1 MKTDCIEKYIKE
13 HLNEHRLTHTYG
25 VRKLAVQLADIY
37 GADRDKAETAALIH
51 DMAKPLDTEESD
63 AEVLKYGLDS
73 SLLGNRNLAHGHI
86 AAAWAKDRCGIDDED
101 ILNAVRYHTTARAG
115 MSLLEKIIYV
125 ADTVE
130 ENRTYEE
137 AGMLRLRSLEDID
150 YVYKYIL
157 MWTKDNLKQ
166 RGLELSGDT
175 KEAITEVMN
184 DK

>member
-13 HLNEHRLTHTYG
+13 HLNEHRLAHTYG
-25 VRKLAVQLADIY
+25 VRKLAVELADIY
-37 GADRDKAETAALIH
+37 GADREKAEIAALIH
-51 DMAKPLDTEESD
+51 DMAKPLDERMSD
-63 AEVLKYGLDS
+63 AEVIRYGLDKK
-73 SLLGNRNLAHGHI
+73 LLGNRNLAHGHI
-86 AAAWAKDRCGIDDED
+86 AAEWARDRYGIDDED
-101 ILNAVRYHTTARAG
+101 ILNAVRYHTSARAG

-137 AGMLRLRSLEDID
+137 AGMLRRRSLEDID

-166 RGLELSGDT
+166 RGLQMSEDT
-175 KEAITEVMN
+175 EEAITEVMN